1 MLRGQPRFSLTVV
14 GGASSL
20 PPSDSAFATEP
31 ERPPGIRFYRAREIF
46 FLPYS
51 LLQSMQWR
59 GEHLTLTFA
68 HDDVAIEG
76 QGLHALYVQLAEFKV
91 ARIREQEDDTGAAS
105 ESQVHVK
112 TIQRTPRE

>member
-1 MLRGQPRFSLTVV
+1 
-14 GGASSL
+14 
-20 PPSDSAFATEP
+20 
-31 ERPPGIRFYRAREIF
+31 
-46 FLPYS
+46 
-51 LLQSMQWR
+51 MQWR
-59 GEHLTLTFA
+59 GEHLTLTFV